1 MAKITNKQTAPS
13 NKSVLT
19 GAQLAIRAN
28 AVSVGELDYSEA
40 VGTVTLEFGVLF
52 TTNDVEEFRVC
63 RADWLA
69 GYADATGCEAVS
81 AVVRFNEMMRAAN
94 VVKPQTE
101 KAKTEVA
108 RRAAAKSATSAAI
121 VKASDAT
128 APADTEK
135 SASAKSAGANV
146 KMELSSIEAH
156 IVGMLR
162 AGKFTLAA
170 QAIAQMAE
178 KTALV

>member
-1 MAKITNKQTAPS
+1 MAKITNKQTRAINGVS
-13 NKSVLT
+13 LNAT
-19 GAQLAIRAN
+19 QLAIRAN
-28 AVSVGELDYSEA
+28 AVAVGELDYSATFAE
-40 VGTVTLEFGVLF
+40 TIMTFGVLF
-52 TTNDVEEFRVC
+52 TLKDVEEFKVC
-63 RADWLA
+63 RADWLT
-69 GYADATGCEAVS
+69 GYAEATGCEAVS

-94 VVKPQTE
+94 VTKPQTE

-121 VKASDAT
+121 SKAT

-135 SASAKSAGANV
+135 SASAKAAGANV
-146 KMELSSIEAH
+146 KMELSSMESH
-156 IVGMLR
+156 IINMLR